1 MQSPN
6 YKESLTEALR
16 TLVEVNERIYDSL
29 IYIETQGELK
39 EWNDSVPVGEV
50 HQFDFELFRNSD
62 DTNIQ
67 LQVKLIEKVDETYHT
82 IKNLNGIE
90 VEAEDA

>member
-1 MQSPN
+1 M
-6 YKESLTEALR
+6 
-16 TLVEVNERIYDSL
+16 VEVNERIYDSL

-67 LQVKLIEKVDETYHT
+67 LLVKLIEKIDETYHT

-90 VEAEDA
+90 MEEDA

>member
-50 HQFDFELFRNSD
+50 HQLDFWQLF
-62 DTNIQ
+62 ILPLVYQ
-67 LQVKLIEKVDETYHT
+67 
-82 IKNLNGIE
+82 NGITN
-90 VEAEDA
+90 

>member
-6 YKESLTEALR
+6 YKESLAEALQ

-39 EWNDSVPVGEV
+39 EWNDSVPAGEM
-50 HQFDFELFRNSD
+50 HQFHF
-62 DTNIQ
+62 
-67 LQVKLIEKVDETYHT
+67 
-82 IKNLNGIE
+82 
-90 VEAEDA
+90 

>member
-6 YKESLTEALR
+6 YKESLAEALQ

-50 HQFDFELFRNSD
+50 HQFHFWQLFILPLVYR
-62 DTNIQ
+62 
-67 LQVKLIEKVDETYHT
+67 
-82 IKNLNGIE
+82 NGIT
-90 VEAEDA
+90 D